1 MSNNEDDPVS
11 VALMWLGLSALGV
24 IMLHLVVKSFVKFL
38 GG

>member
-1 MSNNEDDPVS
+1 MSNEDDPVS

-24 IMLHLVVKSFVKFL
+24 IMLYLVVQSFVKFF

>member
-1 MSNNEDDPVS
+1 MSNNEDDPAS

-24 IMLHLVVKSFVKFL
+24 IMLYLVVKSFVKFL